1 MGRGRISASRPMVL
15 KVKRFAMIDMR
26 SKRGFTIIEILIGLA
41 FIAAALATYL
51 KLQEN
56 EVREG
61 VARVQ
66 ADHLKLTKEIFE
78 KYYND
83 NARSILRAAGALN
96 SSDPA
101 VQSHCVV
108 MVANTSASVNPGTS
122 PGVNGPNGRLAW
134 SGGTGIDTGLKTC
147 AYDLS
152 LLRAKG
158 VFLNQT
164 LPISYHDVG
173 LGGSWRYV
181 AVVKRVRGSGPNNIL
196 GDSDDVLTKDAE
208 MLVVRMDEDA
218 SLTALNQQIWR
229 GQESAFRQQTLN
241 IYRNMGASG
250 VYLPVGRGG
259 SCASTSTQSEVCG
272 VGWVRDINHWI
283 SPSHVTTLRGRMPN
297 N

>member
-15 KVKRFAMIDMR
+15 KVKRFAMVIDVR

-56 EVREG
+56 ELREST
-61 VARVQ
+61 ARVQ

-78 KYYND
+78 KYYKD
-83 NARSILRAAGALN
+83 NERSILRAAGART

-108 MVANTSASVNPGTS
+108 MVPNTSAAVNPGTS
-122 PGVNGPNGRLAW
+122 PGSAGPNGRLAW
-134 SGGTGIDTGLKTC
+134 SGGSGINTGLKTC

-164 LPISYHDVG
+164 LPISYHDAG
-173 LGGSWRYV
+173 MGGSWRYV
-181 AVVKRVRGSGPNNIL
+181 AVVKRVTTHSGLNQA
-196 GDSDDVLTKDAE
+196 AE
-208 MLVVRMDEDA
+208 MLIVRMDEDS
-218 SLTALNQQIWR
+218 SLVGLNQQIWR
-229 GQESAFRQQTLN
+229 GQESAFRQQTLSV
-241 IYRNMGASG
+241 YRNMGASG

-259 SCASTSTQSEVCG
+259 SCASTSTQSELCG
-272 VGWVRDINHWI
+272 AGWVRDISHWI
-283 SPSHVTTLRGRMPN
+283 NPAEVTTLRGRMPAN
-297 N
+297 